1 MPDADNTAE
10 ALPAL
15 PALPALLGDMA
26 LVPGQRS
33 E

>member
-15 PALPALLGDMA
+15 LGDMT
-26 LVPGQRS
+26 LVPGQRP